1 MIDEHYCAR
10 FHVLGTEVGGGDTRR
25 WEATVIIP
33 IALDHWRGLEET
45 HPEGGEALHR
55 ADVMNF
61 PVDWCARIR
70 PIANADA
77 QARTKRQ
84 ARQLRGQFDEY
95 DGETAG
101 PPPTLAA
108 AMEADLAR
116 RDGILAPDYRFD
128 LGEKPRGDMTFTEG
142 ESGNG
147 AGVTVEF
154 DGGRVFVDLCRRND
168 GQWRI
173 ADIRDPEE
181 FWGTRAYMGL
191 HLGRVQCE

>member
-1 MIDEHYCAR
+1 MFRLTLAAGLAALAAATAASAQDTSTA
-10 FHVLGTEVGGGDTRR
+10 LGTAQSFYGASTPPR
-25 WEATVIIP
+25 T
-33 IALDHWRGLEET
+33 GL
-45 HPEGGEALHR
+45 
-55 ADVMNF
+55 
-61 PVDWCARIR
+61 
-70 PIANADA
+70 ANYFVPD
-77 QARTKRQ
+77 
-84 ARQLRGQFDEY
+84 
-95 DGETAG
+95 
-101 PPPTLAA
+101 LAA

-128 LGEKPRGDMTFTEG
+128 LGERPGGTLNFSEA

-154 DGGRVFVDLCRRND
+154 DGGRVFVDLCRRGD